1 LERDE
6 AVTERV
12 IIAGFGGQGVM
23 TMGKL
28 LVATAMREGREVTYF
43 PCYGAEVRGGTAYC
57 HIVISD
63 EPIYSPSVEEASA
76 LFLFNQ
82 LSYDKFRKQLGD
94 GGLLVLNSS
103 LAETDPA
110 LERIA
115 RGRCLRIPATEAANE
130 IGSVLV
136 TNVIMLGAYCAARKV
151 VSSAAVLDEM
161 EQMGKGKTHLL
172 DINRRAFHKGE
183 ELAETAKRT

>member
-1 LERDE
+1 M
-6 AVTERV
+6 TERV

-28 LVATAMREGREVTYF
+28 FASAAMREGREVTYV
-43 PCYGAEVRGGTAYC
+43 PCYGPEVRGGTAHC
-57 HIVISD
+57 HVVISD
-63 EPIYSPSVEEASA
+63 EPIYSPLVEEASA
-76 LFLFNQ
+76 LLLFNQ
-82 LSYDKFRKQLGD
+82 LSYDKFRKQLGN

-103 LAETDPA
+103 LAKTDPA
-110 LERIA
+110 LERAA
-115 RGRCLRIPATEAANE
+115 RGRCLPIPATEAANE

-136 TNVIMLGAYCAARKV
+136 TNVIMLGAYCAARKT
-151 VSSAAVLDEM
+151 VSAAAVLGEM

-183 ELAETAKRT
+183 ELAEITTRI

>member
-1 LERDE
+1 
-6 AVTERV
+6 VTERV

-28 LVATAMREGREVTYF
+28 FASAAMREGREVTYV
-43 PCYGAEVRGGTAYC
+43 PCYGPEVRGGTAHC
-57 HIVISD
+57 HVVISD
-63 EPIYSPSVEEASA
+63 EPIYSPLVEEASA
-76 LFLFNQ
+76 LLLFNQ

-103 LAETDPA
+103 LAKTDPA
-110 LERIA
+110 LERAA
-115 RGRCLRIPATEAANE
+115 RGRCLPIPATEAANE

-136 TNVIMLGAYCAARKV
+136 TNVIMLGAYCAARKT
-151 VSSAAVLDEM
+151 VSAAAVLGEM

-183 ELAETAKRT
+183 ELAEITTRI

>member
-28 LVATAMREGREVTYF
+28 FASAAMREGREVTYF
-43 PCYGAEVRGGTAYC
+43 PCYGPEVRGGTAHC
-57 HIVISD
+57 HVVISD
-63 EPIYSPSVEEASA
+63 EPICSPTVEEASA

-94 GGLLVLNSS
+94 DGLLVLNSS
-103 LAETDPA
+103 LAKTDPA
-110 LERIA
+110 LERGSP
-115 RGRCLRIPATEAANE
+115 GRSLPIPATEAANE
-130 IGSVLV
+130 MGSVLV
-136 TNVIMLGAYCAARKV
+136 TNIIMLGAYCAARKV
-151 VSSAAVLDEM
+151 VSADAVLAEM
-161 EQMGKGKTHLL
+161 EHLGKGKAHLIE
-172 DINRRAFHKGE
+172 INRRAFHKGE
-183 ELAETAKRT
+183 ELAGRSA

>member
-110 LERIA
+110 LERAA
-115 RGRCLRIPATEAANE
+115 RCRCLRIPATEAANE

>member
-1 LERDE
+1 M
-6 AVTERV
+6 TERV

-28 LVATAMREGREVTYF
+28 FASAAMREGREVTYV
-43 PCYGAEVRGGTAYC
+43 PGYGPEVRGGTANC
-57 HIVISD
+57 HLVISD
-63 EPIYSPSVEEASA
+63 EPIYSPTVEEASA
-76 LFLFNQ
+76 LLLFNQ

-103 LAETDPA
+103 LAKTDAA
-110 LERIA
+110 LERA
-115 RGRCLRIPATEAANE
+115 SRGRCLPIPATEAANE

-151 VSSAAVLDEM
+151 VTAAALLGEM
-161 EQMGKGKTHLL
+161 ERMGQGKGKTHLL

-183 ELAETAKRT
+183 ELAGRSV

>member
-1 LERDE
+1 MERDE

-183 ELAETAKRT
+183 ELAGRSA